1 MPWERELEVLESS
14 IRNLNA
20 QYDAFLYGSS
30 SKPPVEIRRRV
41 NAMIRR
47 LAGQEADTAADRFRF
62 STLQGR
68 YNTLCER
75 WDRLQQEKEAGKRPG
90 VYGHFMPS
98 SAMPSSAAQ
107 VFSREEPPNARTAAS
122 VEPDGDT
129 AAAAAPDR
137 VLYQKYIEAKKNLGE
152 DVGGYDFA
160 RFAESLKSQREKLRG
175 RFGSAEIE
183 FDVAERDGKIRLVA
197 RPKAG

>member
-14 IRNLNA
+14 IRSLNA

-75 WDRLQQEKEAGKRPG
+75 WDRLQSEKEAGKRPG

-98 SAMPSSAAQ
+98 GVAPA
-107 VFSREEPPNARTAAS
+107 FSRLEPPNARPAAS
-122 VEPDGDT
+122 VEPEGET
-129 AAAAAPDR
+129 TAAAAPDR
-137 VLYQKYIEAKKNLGE
+137 VLYQKYIEAKKKLGE
-152 DVGGYDFA
+152 DVAGYDFA
-160 RFAESLKSQREKLRG
+160 RFAESLESQREKLRG

-197 RPKAG
+197 RPKG